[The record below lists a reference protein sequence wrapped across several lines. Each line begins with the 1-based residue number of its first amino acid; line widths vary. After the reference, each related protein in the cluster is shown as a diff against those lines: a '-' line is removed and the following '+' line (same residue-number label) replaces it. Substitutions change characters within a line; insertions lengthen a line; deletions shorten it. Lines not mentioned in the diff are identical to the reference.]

1 MYNLDKKQ
9 KIVLGI
15 ITAIVA
21 GFICYYVYAQ
31 DNQSSITEEEN
42 LEVQEEE
49 KEENYSD
56 TRILVHVSGAVN
68 QEGIV
73 ELKVNARI
81 ADAIEMAGGV
91 REDAYVE
98 EVNLAYKLEDGMKI
112 HIPTKEEVEKQK
124 EEKTL
129 VEGEKKRQEEITM
142 ASGIEKIEEK
152 KEEEKKVNLNTATKA
167 QLENLPGIGTST
179 AQKIMDYRK
188 EKGKFKTI
196 EEIKEVNGIGE
207 SKFEKIK
214 DLIEI

>member
-1 MYNLDKKQ
+1 MLFRSPP
-9 KIVLGI
+9 
-15 ITAIVA
+15 AI
-21 GFICYYVYAQ
+21 
-31 DNQSSITEEEN
+31 S
-42 LEVQEEE
+42 
-49 KEENYSD
+49 
-56 TRILVHVSGAVN
+56 
-68 QEGIV
+68 
-73 ELKVNARI
+73 
-81 ADAIEMAGGV
+81 MAGGV

>member
-91 REDAYVE
+91 REDSYVE

-129 VEGEKKRQEEITM
+129 VEGEKKKQEEITM

>member
-1 MYNLDKKQ
+1 MYNFNKKQ
-9 KIVLGI
+9 KIILGI
-15 ITAIVA
+15 LGVIVA

-112 HIPTKEEVEKQK
+112 HIPTKEEVKKQK

-129 VEGEKKRQEEITM
+129 VEGEKKKQEEITM